1 MIEVVRDAQ
10 WISILKDSVERDKIK
25 DIKKLG
31 FYFKLADTIWRAR
44 KRYEQ
49 IKQEKIDK
57 RVKIVKE
64 VDKKKVEPEKEPK
77 EPKVNICQAKYLN
90 GKPCRFK
97 AVCGEFCK
105 KHSKK

>member
-10 WISILKDSVERDKIK
+10 WISILKDSVERDKVK
-25 DIKKLG
+25 EIKKLDY
-31 FYFKLADTIWRAR
+31 YFKLADTIWRAK
-44 KRYEQ
+44 KRYEK
-49 IKQEKIDK
+49 IKNDKIEKS
-57 RVKIVKE
+57 VKVIKE
-64 VDKKKVEPEKEPK
+64 VDKKKSIEVQEPEKK
-77 EPKVNICQAKYLN
+77 NICQAKFLN